1 MSHFAKIDKD
11 GTVEEVIVAEQ
22 DFIDTLDGT
31 YVQTSYNTI
40 NGKHTAGKTPLRWKF
55 ANAGDVYN
63 SEMDEF
69 HPIQPFSSWVFDKTK
84 REWNPPISIPDDG
97 KKYMW
102 DEATY
107 LDDNKKGWIELK

>member
-1 MSHFAKIDKD
+1 MSHFAKVNKD
-11 GTVEEVIVAEQ
+11 GIVEEVIVAEQ

-40 NGKHTAGKTPLRWKF
+40 NGKHTNGGTPLRWKF
-55 ANAGDVYN
+55 ANRGDVYN

-69 HPIQPFSSWVFDKTK
+69 HMSPPFSSWKLDKTK
-84 REWNPPISIPDDG
+84 REWNPPISMPDDG
-97 KKYMW
+97 KKYIW